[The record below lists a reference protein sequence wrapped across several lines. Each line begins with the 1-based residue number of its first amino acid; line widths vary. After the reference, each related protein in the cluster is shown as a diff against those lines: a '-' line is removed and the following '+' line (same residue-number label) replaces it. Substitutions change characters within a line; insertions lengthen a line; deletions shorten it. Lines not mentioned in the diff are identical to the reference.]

1 MKKVWSRL
9 GEKVCLIGKES
20 DSRLDDGICLRKIK
34 RAWAS
39 KKKKETKFDG
49 LKLILIFGKD
59 YF

>member
-39 KKKKETKFDG
+39 KKKKKQSLMG
-49 LKLILIFGKD
+49 
-59 YF
+59 